1 MLARFWSAVARVPT
15 RDGEAWFE
23 EDPQPLVFEPA
34 LTAALARRRPAVLP
48 EVIAFEGS
56 RLLTR
61 DAGSRLRTRL
71 DSGGRAPSWEE
82 LLFGHGE
89 LQLDL
94 APAVGEALALGVL
107 DARPERLE
115 ELSAG
120 FPGHARRRDAIRRAV
135 AGLGSAVPISVV
147 HTEAHDGNLFIAAN
161 DHVRLLDWAEAVV
174 SHPFV
179 GMVLP
184 LRFAV
189 ERTRSSPERL
199 RDAYLEPFT
208 SLAPLAELQES
219 FFHGYLLGALVR
231 ALTWAALDAPREV
244 SAELGDPVPA
254 WLEIFDG
261 IAAGTITLG
270 EA

>member
-1 MLARFWSAVARVPT
+1 M
-15 RDGEAWFE
+15 
-23 EDPQPLVFEPA
+23 
-34 LTAALARRRPAVLP
+34 
-48 EVIAFEGS
+48 
-56 RLLTR
+56 
-61 DAGSRLRTRL
+61 
-71 DSGGRAPSWEE
+71 SW
-82 LLFGHGE
+82 HGE

-115 ELSAG
+115 ELSARL
-120 FPGHARRRDAIRRAV
+120 PGHDRRRDPIGRAV
-135 AGLGSAVPISVV
+135 AGLGNTVPISVV
-147 HTEAHDGNLFIAAN
+147 HTEAHDGNLFIAEN
-161 DHVRLLDWAEAVV
+161 GHVRLLDWAEAVV

-179 GMVLP
+179 GALLP

-189 ERTRSSPERL
+189 GHTGRSPERL

-208 SLAPLAELQES
+208 SLAPLTELQES
-219 FFHGYLLGALVR
+219 FSHGYLLGALVR
-231 ALTWAALDAPREV
+231 ALTWHAIELPREL